1 MAEKRDDTF
10 ETFES
15 EFTRTRSTVPFV
27 LSIVGLALVGIG
39 LALLRMD
46 MTVRDVGV
54 VRKSREWYVFAPANG
69 VLAEVAVDEGDFVEK
84 GDFLF
89 SLKDDEV
96 ELELI
101 EKRREL
107 NQLRSILERNK
118 LLIKEFEGRPAEA
131 KLVSAQDQLKLL
143 DEVLELQKQ
152 NLEALN
158 PLLEQNAVSRQLY
171 NTRQSEYLRTEI
183 QRSETAQWA
192 QWEAAGLIE
201 IEREKL
207 LLENKRHL
215 QEIALLEEEIAINE
229 RIRGELQVF
238 APIRG
243 QVTDLA
249 YKYPGMVVREGEMVQ
264 QISDPD
270 SPYRVL
276 TEVDER
282 NVDLI
287 EIGTPVRMES
297 MVFDSVLEG
306 FIYGVVTEVD
316 PQGNPSLGTGS
327 LSPRFDIEVRVEN
340 TPYPLVLGSR
350 LNVYFMLGKRPLWK
364 MFFNV
369 PENPR
374 AEEKVES
381 PQAVSDDVAEAGR
394 PRGSRGVARN

>member
-1 MAEKRDDTF
+1 MAENRDDTF
-10 ETFES
+10 QTFES
-15 EFTRTRSTVPFV
+15 EFTRTRSSIPFV
-27 LSIVGLALVGIG
+27 LGIVGLGLIGIG
-39 LALLRMD
+39 LVLLRMD
-46 MTVRDVGV
+46 MIVRDVGI
-54 VRKSREWYVFAPANG
+54 VRKSHEWYVFAPANG
-69 VLAEVAVDEGDFVEK
+69 VLAEVAVDGGDFVEK

-131 KLVSAQDQLKLL
+131 KLVSAQDRLKLL

-207 LLENKRHL
+207 LLENRRRQ

-229 RIRGELQVF
+229 RIRGELRVF

-249 YKYPGMVVREGEMVQ
+249 YKYPGMVVREGEVVQ

-316 PQGNPSLGTGS
+316 PLGNPSRETES
-327 LSPRFDIEVRVEN
+327 QSPRFDIEIKVEQ

-350 LNVYFMLGKRPLWK
+350 LNVYFMLGKRSLWK
-364 MFFNV
+364 MFFNI
-369 PENPR
+369 PKNPR
-374 AEEKVES
+374 AQEGV
-381 PQAVSDDVAEAGR
+381 VSAKATSVDVAEAGR
-394 PRGSRGVARN
+394 QPGSQGLTRN

>member
-1 MAEKRDDTF
+1 MAENRDDSF
-10 ETFES
+10 QTFES
-15 EFTRTRSTVPFV
+15 EFTRTRSSVPFV
-27 LSIVGLALVGIG
+27 LGIVGLGLVGIG
-39 LALLRMD
+39 LVLLRMD
-46 MTVRDVGV
+46 MIVRDVGI
-54 VRKSREWYVFAPANG
+54 VRKSHEWYVFAPANG

-96 ELELI
+96 ELALI

-131 KLVSAQDQLKLL
+131 KLVSAQDRLKLL

-207 LLENKRHL
+207 LLANKRHL
-215 QEIALLEEEIAINE
+215 QEIALLEDEIAINE
-229 RIRGELQVF
+229 RIRRELRVM

-243 QVTDLA
+243 QVTNLA

-264 QISDPD
+264 QISDPE

-316 PQGNPSLGTGS
+316 PQGNPSRETDS
-327 LSPRFDIEVRVEN
+327 QSPRFDIEITVEQ

-350 LNVYFMLGKRPLWK
+350 LIVYFMLGKRPLWK
-364 MFFNV
+364 MFFNM

-374 AEEKVES
+374 TEVGAESRATRKK
-381 PQAVSDDVAEAGR
+381 DVADAGSTF
-394 PRGSRGVARN
+394 GGEGAARS